1 MPKIGGSLQGLCFP
15 RTHSCLYSNSC
26 KMSAVE
32 MKHKRCVLLCLFDIQ
47 VQEFSKKYTH
57 VITSGGIGPTH
68 DDVTFEGV
76 ARAFGEH
83 VSPHPELV
91 AVCKE
96 VFGTDDL
103 ASPKLKLA
111 FIPESSTLR
120 YGVDKTTG
128 EKSRYP
134 VVIVRNVYIFPG
146 IPRLFEMAFVRLE
159 DLFRNPYRRL
169 CTRELFVNTDEF
181 SITSVLND
189 ANERFKDRVT
199 IGSYPDYYN
208 SYYKVKLTLESE
220 RDANIDS
227 VMDFL
232 QTQLPENSLVE
243 FDHNPMTH
251 AADKVYQIADGN
263 DQFAMKVRKSL
274 HVAEEAFGQYSWDKI
289 CVGFNGGKDCT
300 ALLHLVHAVA
310 CRNKPPG
317 GTGRSQ
323 LPALYIRR
331 GQPFPEIELFIHRTK
346 SRYHLDLLV
355 IDGRIKD
362 ALSKL
367 KQIRPAISA
376 VLMGTRRSDPNSAVL
391 KDFSPTDSDWPAYM
405 RVNPI
410 LDWTYSDVWT
420 FVRRLSLPYC
430 VLYDRGYTSLGS
442 IENTHPNPQLKR
454 VDDDGIVS
462 YRPAYE
468 LSDQDSERAGRN

>member
-1 MPKIGGSLQGLCFP
+1 
-15 RTHSCLYSNSC
+15 
-26 KMSAVE
+26 
-32 MKHKRCVLLCLFDIQ
+32 

-68 DDVTFEGV
+68 DDVTFESV

-83 VSPHPELV
+83 VVPHPELV

-96 VFGTDDL
+96 FFGTDDL

-111 FIPESSTLR
+111 FIPKSSTLH

-134 VVIVRNVYIFPG
+134 VVVVHNVYIFPG

-159 DLFRNPYRRL
+159 DLFRNPNRQF
-169 CTRELFVNTDEF
+169 CTQEVFLNTDEF
-181 SITSVLND
+181 SITHVLNA
-189 ANERFKDRVT
+189 ANERFRDCVT

-208 SYYKVKLTLESE
+208 SYYKVKVTLESE
-220 RDANIDS
+220 SSANVDT

-232 QTQLPENSLVE
+232 RERLAANSFVE
-243 FDHNPMTH
+243 FDHNPVSH
-251 AADKVYQIADGN
+251 ADDKVYQIADG
-263 DQFAMKVRKSL
+263 DDHFAAKVRRSL
-274 HVAEEAFGQYSWDKI
+274 HIAEEAFSQYSWDEI

-300 ALLHLVHAVA
+300 ALLHLVYAVA
-310 CRNKPPG
+310 SQKMPAG
-317 GTGRSQ
+317 GCGKG

-346 SRYHLDLLV
+346 SRYGLDLFV

-362 ALSKL
+362 ALAQL
-367 KQIRPAISA
+367 KQTHPTISA
-376 VLMGTRRSDPNSAVL
+376 VLMGTRRSDPNSAAL
-391 KDFSPTDSDWPAYM
+391 RDFSPTDSDWPPCM

-420 FVRRLSLPYC
+420 FIRRLSLPYC

-442 IENTHPNPQLKR
+442 IENTHPNPQLKL
-454 VDDDGIVS
+454 VDEKGIAS

>member
-1 MPKIGGSLQGLCFP
+1 
-15 RTHSCLYSNSC
+15 
-26 KMSAVE
+26 
-32 MKHKRCVLLCLFDIQ
+32 

-76 ARAFGEH
+76 ARAFEEH
-83 VSPHPELV
+83 VFPHPELV

-96 VFGTDDL
+96 FFGTDDL

-111 FIPESSTLR
+111 FIPESSVLR

-134 VVIVRNVYIFPG
+134 VVVVRNVYIFPG

-159 DLFRNPYRRL
+159 DLFRNPDRDF
-169 CTRELFVNTDEF
+169 CTREVFINTDEF
-181 SITSVLND
+181 SITPVLNN
-189 ANERFKDRVT
+189 ANERFKDCVT

-208 SYYKVKLTLESE
+208 SYYKVKVTLESE
-220 RDANIDS
+220 SRADIDA
-227 VMDFL
+227 VTDFL
-232 QTQLPENSLVE
+232 RTGLPANSFVE
-243 FDHNPMTH
+243 FDNDPVTH
-251 AADKVYQIADGN
+251 AADQVYQIANGN
-263 DQFAMKVRKSL
+263 DQFAMKVRRSL
-274 HVAEEAFGQYSWDKI
+274 HVVEEAFSQYSLEKV

-300 ALLHLVHAVA
+300 ALLHLVYAVA
-310 CRNKPPG
+310 RRQKAAV
-317 GTGRSQ
+317 GTGQSR

-331 GQPFPEIELFIHRTK
+331 GQPFPEIELFIRRTK
-346 SRYHLDLLV
+346 SRYHLDLF
-355 IDGRIKD
+355 IIEGRIKG
-362 ALSKL
+362 ALEKL
-367 KQIRPAISA
+367 KETHPAVSA
-376 VLMGTRRSDPNSAVL
+376 VLMGTRRSDPNSVLL
-391 KDFSPTDSDWPAYM
+391 KDFSPTDNDWPPYM
-405 RVNPI
+405 RVNPV
-410 LDWTYSDVWT
+410 LDWTYSDVWM
-420 FVRRLSLPYC
+420 FIRRLSLPYC

-454 VDDDGIVS
+454 VDENGIVS